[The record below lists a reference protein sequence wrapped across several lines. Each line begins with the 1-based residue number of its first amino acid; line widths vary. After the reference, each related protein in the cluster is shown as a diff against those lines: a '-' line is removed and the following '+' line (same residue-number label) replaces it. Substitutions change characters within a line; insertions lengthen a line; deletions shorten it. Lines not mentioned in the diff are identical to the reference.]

1 MQDFHKTNEFLS
13 KKNNVAII
21 RALLLATQ
29 GLGFNA
35 LLKEIQPIT
44 PRILSQRL
52 SELEKTQLIQK
63 NLVLGQKP
71 KIEYRALPK
80 SEGLR
85 KEINELE
92 AWGNKE
98 LS

>member
-1 MQDFHKTNEFLS
+1 MADFRKTQEFLS
-13 KKNNVAII
+13 KKHNLAVI
-21 RALLLATQ
+21 RALILAPH

-52 SELEKTQLIQK
+52 SELEKIQLIQK
-63 NLVLGQKP
+63 NLVLGSKP

-80 SEGLR
+80 SESLR
-85 KEINELE
+85 KAINELE
-92 AWGNKE
+92 KWGNKE

>member
-13 KKNNVAII
+13 KKHNVAII

-52 SELEKTQLIQK
+52 SESEKTQLIQK

-85 KEINELE
+85 KAINELE